1 MRAALLLGE
10 GGDRQFAR
18 PAERTA
24 ILRNNP
30 VRAAPVGRQVSL
42 RVCEMEAE
50 VRVFLRGLSASAGES
65 EAELQRVLAEKAR
78 QRVNMTWGRGL
89 WPRGDARR

>member
-10 GGDRQFAR
+10 GGDRQYAR

-50 VRVFLRGLSASAGES
+50 VRVYLRDRSVPADEVTL
-65 EAELQRVLAEKAR
+65 ELDVVLAEKAR
-78 QRVNMTWGRGL
+78 QGAEVVMRS
-89 WPRGDARR
+89 

>member
-30 VRAAPVGRQVSL
+30 VRAVPVGRLVSL

-50 VRVFLRGLSASAGES
+50 VRVYLRNRSVPA
-65 EAELQRVLAEKAR
+65 EAATELQKVLTEEAR
-78 QRVNMTWGRGL
+78 QGVTVVWK
-89 WPRGDARR
+89 AI

>member
-18 PAERTA
+18 PAKRTA

-30 VRAAPVGRQVSL
+30 VRAAPVSRQVSL
-42 RVCEMEAE
+42 RACEMEAE
-50 VRVFLRGLSASAGES
+50 VRVYLRDRSVPAEEVAS
-65 EAELQRVLAEKAR
+65 ELKKVLAEKAL
-78 QRVNMTWGRGL
+78 QGVTVTEK
-89 WPRGDARR
+89 